1 LKKGWFS
8 WCGSATIRAGK
19 NKTSTQEN
27 TQMKNYEQSAGNTS
41 AKASA
46 KKESVTIQYELPMS
60 ELIDGLGAD
69 IERFSAEIGL
79 RVIQRVMEAEIAS
92 RIGSHGRQSNYRHGT
107 QSGYVIFGGRKVTLQ
122 RPRMRQVNGSE
133 CQLKSYRAFQSD
145 GRMQQAVARQL
156 IRQCSTRN
164 YARAIDDCLKG
175 YGIDKSSVS
184 RHWKAASAEE
194 LQQLCTR
201 PIPTR
206 LVALLIDGKHLR
218 NDCVVVALGVDPE
231 GKKHVLGLW
240 HGATENATVV
250 RDLLADL
257 VERGLES
264 NRPILVVIDGAKAL
278 RKAVGEVF
286 GSNAL
291 VQRCRIHKR
300 RNVLDY
306 LNEEHKSQASLRLR
320 AAWSESDPVKAEAE
334 LRKTV
339 RWLRCISPSA
349 ARSLEEGL
357 EETLTVNRLGL
368 KEHLLKSLSST
379 NLIESCFSHTQSLI
393 CRVKRWRDG
402 QMFLRWMGASL
413 LVAESNFRKVR
424 GFQQIPLLIAALE
437 NFHLDLL
444 KHAA

>member
-1 LKKGWFS
+1 VVLLVR
-8 WCGSATIRAGK
+8 IDHDPRLENE
-19 NKTSTQEN
+19 NKTQEN
-27 TQMKNYEQSAGNTS
+27 TQMKNYEQSGCNTS
-41 AKASA
+41 RKGPSN
-46 KKESVTIQYELPMS
+46 KESVTIQYDLPMS
-60 ELIDGLGAD
+60 ELIGGLGQD
-69 IERFSAEIGL
+69 IERFSADIGMI
-79 RVIQRVMEAEIAS
+79 VIQQVMEAEIAS
-92 RIGSHGRQSNYRHGT
+92 RLGSHGQQANYRHGS
-107 QSGYVIFGGRKVTLQ
+107 QPGYVIFSGRKVSVR
-122 RPRMRQVNGSE
+122 RPRMRSIEGQE
-133 CQLKSYRAFQSD
+133 CQLKSYAAFQSK
-145 GRMQQAVARQL
+145 GRMQQAVAQKL
-156 IRQCSTRN
+156 IRQCSSRN
-164 YARAIDDCLKG
+164 YAGAIEDCLEG

-184 RHWKAASAEE
+184 RHWKAATAQE
-194 LQQLCTR
+194 LEKLCGR
-201 PIPTR
+201 AVPSR

-218 NDCVVVALGVDPE
+218 HDCVVVALGVDPE

-257 VERGLES
+257 VERGLDS
-264 NRPILVVIDGAKAL
+264 SRPMLVVIDGAKAL

-286 GSNAL
+286 GPNAL

-306 LNEEHKSQASLRLR
+306 LNEEHHSQASLRLR

-339 RWLRCISPSA
+339 RWLRSISPGA

-368 KEHLLKSLSST
+368 KEHLLKSLAST

-393 CRVKRWRDG
+393 CRVKHWRDG
-402 QMFLRWMGASL
+402 QMFLRWMGTSL

-424 GFQQIPLLIAALE
+424 GFQQIPTLIAVLE
-437 NFHLDLL
+437 NFYLDLL